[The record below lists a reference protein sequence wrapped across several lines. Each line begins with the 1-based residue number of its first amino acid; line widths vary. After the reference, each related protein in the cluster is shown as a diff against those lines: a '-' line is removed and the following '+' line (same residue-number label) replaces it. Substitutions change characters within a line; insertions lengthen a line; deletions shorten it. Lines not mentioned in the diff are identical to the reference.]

1 MADPRWHL
9 EGKWLEYCSCDFGCP
24 CEAMANP
31 TAGYCTGVVG
41 MKIDEGHYG
50 EVRLDDLLVVA
61 TFFFPRA
68 IHHGG
73 GSMQPFLE
81 TRTTE
86 RQREAL
92 FKILSGEGQPKHTLF
107 SIFSVIIER
116 HLDPIFTE
124 IDFDWDVRSRRARI
138 SIPGMV
144 AAATV
149 PIRNPVTDKEERIR
163 TVLPEGW
170 TFYEAEVAAGSS
182 KSMGAIKFD
191 LAQTHS
197 SLAYF
202 ALNKDGMAYS
212 YEEAK
217 TRYGLD
223 RLA

>member
-1 MADPRWHL
+1 
-9 EGKWLEYCSCDFGCP
+9 
-24 CEAMANP
+24 
-31 TAGYCTGVVG
+31 